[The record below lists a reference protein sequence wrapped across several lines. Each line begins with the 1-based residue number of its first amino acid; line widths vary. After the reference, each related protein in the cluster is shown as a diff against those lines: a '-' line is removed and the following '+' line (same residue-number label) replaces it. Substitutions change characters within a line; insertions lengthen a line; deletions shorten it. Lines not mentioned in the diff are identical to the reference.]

1 MCQVQVALDKE
12 GGGITPWSVPHARQG
27 RGSRTRSCP
36 HVRVIEETGRAS
48 ERRRTYLRRTARRVR
63 GFSVQCTRACTCFLG
78 ARRARARNWSVIEQ
92 TGEQQQEKIDTYH
105 DVKAVKELDGLVN
118 HGLDISLLAHARL
131 ECRGLD
137 VGEALLDQRK
147 RLLHH
152 GQVDVNEE
160 HVRAVLCEQARRL
173 EADAA
178 VHRKVEESWGGGGLS
193 A

>member
-1 MCQVQVALDKE
+1 M
-12 GGGITPWSVPHARQG
+12 
-27 RGSRTRSCP
+27 
-36 HVRVIEETGRAS
+36 
-48 ERRRTYLRRTARRVR
+48 
-63 GFSVQCTRACTCFLG
+63 
-78 ARRARARNWSVIEQ
+78 IEQ

-105 DVKAVKELDGLVN
+105 DVKAVKELDGLVDR
-118 HGLDISLLAHARL
+118 GLDISLLAHARL

-160 HVRAVLCEQARRL
+160 HVRAVLCKQARRL

-178 VHRKVEESWGGGGLS
+178 VHRKVEESWGGGLS